1 MDIIY
6 SFCIRKSVQIRIN
19 PFHPFSNPVTADKN
33 NEPIPLRLRRP
44 IHQQALLAPEDAAL
58 KATEQSI
65 IDNQIPQISV
75 SPNQGKFLQVLAT
88 LCRAQKI
95 LEVGTLAGYSTI
107 WMARALPNDGRLVTI
122 EFDPFHARVAQENIQ
137 RAGLAEQVDIRIGAA
152 LDVLPEIEAEG
163 IGPFDM
169 IFIDADKPPYAE
181 YYEWA
186 LKLSRPGTLIIADN
200 VIREGQVL
208 DPNSSDEKVQ
218 GVQRLNQLLATD
230 SRVTRHDLSDGGVE
244 RTRWDGDGGGT

>member
-1 MDIIY
+1 MNQDL
-6 SFCIRKSVQIRIN
+6 FASVDHYI
-19 PFHPFSNPVTADKN
+19 SN
-33 NEPIPLRLRRP
+33 
-44 IHQQALLAPEDAAL
+44 LLAVEDTAL

-88 LCRAQKI
+88 LCNAKKI

-107 WMARALPNDGRLVTI
+107 WMARALPKNGQLVTI
-122 EFDPFHARVAQENIQ
+122 EFDALHAGVAQQNIQ
-137 RAGLAEQVDIRIGAA
+137 RAGLADQVEIRIGKAI
-152 LDVLPEIEAEG
+152 DVLPEIEAEG

-218 GVQRLNQLLATD
+218 GVQRLNQILATD
-230 SRVTRHDLSDGGVE
+230 ARVTATIIQTVGVKEHDGMVIAVVL
-244 RTRWDGDGGGT
+244 